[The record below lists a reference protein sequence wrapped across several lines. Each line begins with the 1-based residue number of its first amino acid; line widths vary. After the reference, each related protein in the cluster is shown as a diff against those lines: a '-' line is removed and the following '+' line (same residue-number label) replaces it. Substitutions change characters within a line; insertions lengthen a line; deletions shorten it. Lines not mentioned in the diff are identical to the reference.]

1 MVDTSR
7 LMEKTAMTDDNPTIG
22 AAPDTPALTRR
33 SAFAALGTGIALT
46 EFAAFAPRANA
57 QTRKAEKMMSKDQAG
72 SNKDATNA
80 LVRGGGLLVVAQW
93 EVREGQAD
101 AVADILN
108 RYLPQAQASPDVKL
122 FLIARA
128 KENPAQFLFYELFAD
143 EAAYAAHQASAY
155 FQDLIAGQA
164 LKLLSKR
171 ERTQY
176 TLL

>member
-72 SNKDATNA
+72 SNKDAAMSAGRKSLTT
-80 LVRGGGLLVVAQW
+80 GT
-93 EVREGQAD
+93 
-101 AVADILN
+101 
-108 RYLPQAQASPDVKL
+108 P
-122 FLIARA
+122 ARA
-128 KENPAQFLFYELFAD
+128 AITAPSPVCQV
-143 EAAYAAHQASAY
+143 QAM
-155 FQDLIAGQA
+155 L
-164 LKLLSKR
+164 R
-171 ERTQY
+171 PR
-176 TLL
+176 